1 MVVVLIV
8 MCVTL
13 ISLIVGVIFMSIGG
27 KLNKKY
33 SNKLM
38 VVRVVTQALAVLC
51 LLAFSF
57 FFKHG

>member
-38 VVRVVTQALAVLC
+38 VARVATQVLAVLL